1 MKRLLAAVLAGLTMS
16 SAANAQAIDAA
27 TQAKLDEAV
36 RLGREINDHDQSAWQ
51 VTDALMAVKK
61 TAPTQPI
68 AFITERADPSHVKT
82 IFFVKMGEVWRTYFT
97 GVTEGS
103 TVTSTE
109 NFIDDVQ
116 SAQAS
121 LEQLKQI
128 TAQLGLQEAFNRQLC
143 GKPINTVV
151 IPAADE
157 PGALDVYALASET
170 EVNVI
175 QFGGHVKVRVG
186 ADGKPEGALKGFS
199 NSCIALPKSS
209 GGKMPEGYK
218 EIAIGITLPPA
229 FGDTPTEIHV
239 FKSLSH
245 KVMLMV
251 MAGDKTWSVDGDKIT
266 LSNVK
271 PAQQ

>member
-1 MKRLLAAVLAGLTMS
+1 MKRLLAAVLVGLTT
-16 SAANAQAIDAA
+16 AAAAHAQTIDAA
-27 TQAKLDEAV
+27 TQAKLDEAA
-36 RLGREINDHDQSAWQ
+36 RLGREINDHDQSAWH
-51 VTDALMAVKK
+51 VTDALFAVKRD
-61 TAPTQPI
+61 APQQPI
-68 AFITERADPSHVKT
+68 AFITERTDPTHVKT
-82 IFFVKMGEVWRTYFT
+82 IFFIKMGEVWRTYFT

-103 TVTSTE
+103 NVISTE
-109 NFIDDVQ
+109 NSIEDVQ

-121 LEQLKQI
+121 PEQLKQI
-128 TAQLGLQEAFNRQLC
+128 TARLGLQEAFNRQLC

-170 EVNVI
+170 QANVI

-251 MAGDKTWSVDGDKIT
+251 MAGEKTWSVDGDRIM
-266 LSNVK
+266 LSNIK
-271 PAQQ
+271 PATQ